1 MFKYSVVCDT
11 LRFLGWDIAEDPRGL
26 LTAIKNAGY
35 VGCDL
40 PCDPDRISASEFLP
54 IIESLGLHIPAVQGV
69 WGYSHAGESRDLAG
83 PDEEA
88 RRRGIEHAKEAVDL
102 AVELGADCFQVCAP
116 QPGVPQ
122 FLFPD
127 HPIRALRSRFLESLK
142 EICEYA
148 GERDITILLEPVN
161 AHEAYPGVLTS
172 VPEAISLIQELGLG
186 NMGIQP
192 DIYHM
197 NIADGPIS
205 DALRAA
211 GNLIRH
217 VHVNETNRYGLGTG
231 HADYTAILRTLKEID
246 CTAYLAVYMPLV
258 SQEVFHMSR
267 LGYGGFR
274 SAAAQRDKTDR
285 PDPAPYLEKTI
296 RYLKDIEEA
305 IAS

>member
-1 MFKYSVVCDT
+1 MFKYSAVCDT
-11 LRFLGWDIAEDPRGL
+11 LRFLGWDIAEDPQGL

-40 PCDPDRISASEFLP
+40 PCDDRIKASEFLP
-54 IIESLGLHIPAVQGV
+54 IIESLGLNIAAVQGV
-69 WGYSHAGESRDLAG
+69 WGYSHAGKSRDLAG

-88 RRRGIEHAKEAVDL
+88 RRGGIEHAKEAVDL
-102 AVELGADCFQVCAP
+102 AVELGAECFQVCAP

-127 HPIRALRSRFLESLK
+127 LPIQTLRSTFLESLK

-148 GERDITILLEPVN
+148 GERNITILLEPVN
-161 AHEAYPGVLTS
+161 AHEAYPGVLTNI
-172 VPEAISLIQELGLG
+172 PEAISLIQELGLD

-211 GNLIRH
+211 GNLIKH

-231 HADYTAILRTLKEID
+231 HADYTAILRTLKELD
-246 CTAYLAVYMPLV
+246 FTGYLAIYMPLV

-274 SAAAQRDKTDR
+274 SAASQSDKTDR
-285 PDPAPYLEKTI
+285 PDPALYLEKSI
-296 RYLKDIEEA
+296 QYLKDIEEV